1 MRTTDVIRKYKKLKN
16 EVEFKF
22 SLEAIMRRMD
32 ITEHQINGVEGSIA
46 FSEFRGKGQRDNKD
60 ER

>member
-1 MRTTDVIRKYKKLKN
+1 
-16 EVEFKF
+16 
-22 SLEAIMRRMD
+22 MRRMD

>member
-1 MRTTDVIRKYKKLKN
+1 
-16 EVEFKF
+16 
-22 SLEAIMRRMD
+22 MRRMD

-60 ER
+60 ERKIRWNSIPMHIR